1 MPRQTIYT
9 ITANCQDCYRCVR
22 ECPVKAIRISGGQA
36 QIEDSLCIKCGTC
49 VRECPQNAKTIRSDL
64 EEAIALI
71 ADGKTVAVSIAPS
84 FAAMFSEALCR
95 RVPSALRRLGF
106 HFVSE
111 TAEGAKYITEQSLTY
126 EGTGSICAT
135 CPSVVNF
142 VEKHRPEYLD
152 MLIPVVS
159 PMIAHGRIIKEQN
172 PNCSVVF
179 IGPCV
184 AKKQELLRPENVG
197 AVDVVLTFTELLEW
211 LESEGIQLE
220 DCSESSFDRFHEIGN
235 ARLFPVEGG
244 MLETAGVTINGIQA
258 DVLHISG
265 VDDIVEL
272 FNDEANFDGKFI
284 EPLFCKGGCIGGPCF
299 GDKESASAKSLFA
312 RRESVIRYA
321 GEAEKSN
328 AKYPKSN
335 INYKANFIR
344 DKQMQ
349 EDVSE
354 NKINKILE
362 RTGKID
368 PAHQP
373 NCGACGYKS
382 CLENA
387 TAVARGMADLEMC
400 IPYMRRLAQQRTD
413 RIIDTTPN
421 GIVILDSELCMV
433 QMNPAFQK
441 MFTCN
446 NGILGKRIS
455 YLVNADGFEALQSG
469 GTEKYESIQTKYGI
483 KYHEILYTLREE
495 NQFVGIYTDI
505 SRIKYDSDQL
515 DTIKSQTLIH
525 ARKFLDHQVKFAQE
539 MAHYLG
545 KSTAKSEE
553 IAKRLIGLYE
563 EEGGEAQ

>member
-64 EEAIALI
+64 EEAKAII

-172 PNCSVVF
+172 PNCSVIF

-184 AKKQELLRPENVG
+184 AKKQELLRPENAG

-211 LESEGIQLE
+211 LESEEIQLE
-220 DCSESSFDRFHEIGN
+220 DCSESNFDRFHEIGD
-235 ARLFPVEGG
+235 ARLFPVGGG
-244 MLETAGVTINGIQA
+244 MLKTAGVNIDGLQA
-258 DVLHISG
+258 NVLHISG

-272 FNDEANFDGKFI
+272 FDDEANFDGKFI

-299 GDKESASAKSLFA
+299 DEKEGTKSLFA

-321 GEAEKSN
+321 EEAEKSN
-328 AKYPKSN
+328 VKYPKSN
-335 INYKANFIR
+335 INYKANFVR
-344 DKQMQ
+344 DEQTQ

-368 PAHQP
+368 PSHQP

-455 YLVNADGFEALQSG
+455 YLVNADGFEVLQSG
-469 GTEKYESIQTKYGI
+469 ETENYESIQTKYGI

-545 KSTAKSEE
+545 KSTAQSEE

-563 EEGGEAQ
+563 EEGGEV